1 MSHFRSLTEEDLT
14 QVGCK
19 IVDFGNACW
28 THKHF
33 SKDIQTRQYRCPE
46 VGCLTDSPAVG
57 SVLVCCQVIL
67 GASYDTSADMWS
79 MACTVFELITGDFLF
94 DPKAGHNYD
103 RDEDHL
109 ALFIE
114 LLGSIPKRVRFISFI
129 QPTHFSHISLGCLPV
144 SRLHCKA
151 SMDAGTL
158 TIGGSLGM

>member
-1 MSHFRSLTEEDLT
+1 MLRRPLTEADLT
-14 QVGCK
+14 EVGCR

-46 VGCLTDSPAVG
+46 VCPSRSFRLTCL
-57 SVLVCCQVIL
+57 QVIL
-67 GASYDTSADMWS
+67 GAPYGTSADMWS

-94 DPKAGHNYD
+94 DPKAGEYYD

-114 LLGSIPKRVRFISFI
+114 LLGRMPKRV
-129 QPTHFSHISLGCLPV
+129 QLL
-144 SRLHCKA
+144 
-151 SMDAGTL
+151 
-158 TIGGSLGM
+158 